1 MTIRTF
7 RDPNGIEWR
16 VYTLVPKG
24 LERRNRPDRR
34 RGSDSS
40 YTGPERRQQQDR
52 RQRAREGPNSQPQA
66 WVLPGIQGGWLVFDS
81 GAERRRLTPIP
92 PGWETATEAELDQL
106 CRLAMMP

>member
-7 RDPNGIEWR
+7 RDANGVEWR

-34 RGSDSS
+34 RAPDPN
-40 YTGPERRQQQDR
+40 YAGPERRQEDR
-52 RQRAREGPNSQPQA
+52 RQQPRDGSDAKRQA

-81 GAERRRLTPIP
+81 GSERRRLTPIP

-106 CRLAMMP
+106 CRLAGMP

>member
-7 RDPNGIEWR
+7 RDANGVEWR

-24 LERRNRPDRR
+24 LERRNRSDRR
-34 RGSDSS
+34 RGADPT
-40 YTGPERRQQQDR
+40 YTGPERRQQTDR
-52 RQRAREGPNSQPQA
+52 RQQPRDGPERTSQA

-92 PGWETATEAELDQL
+92 PGWETATEAELEQL
-106 CRLAMMP
+106 CRLAMV